1 MAMDLSPEHQMTT
14 HSVYE
19 ALGSLTVWPT
29 HKILCFLF
37 LIGLQIV
44 FSGVIMAP
52 AISMALH
59 IVGTVGP

>member
-1 MAMDLSPEHQMTT
+1 MTT